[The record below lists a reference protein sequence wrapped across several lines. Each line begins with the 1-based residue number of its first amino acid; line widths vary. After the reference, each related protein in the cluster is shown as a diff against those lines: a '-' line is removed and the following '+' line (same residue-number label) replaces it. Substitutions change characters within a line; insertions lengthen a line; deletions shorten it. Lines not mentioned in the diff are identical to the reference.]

1 MVGKRDRIGVVLAFA
16 VVLLALAPRAATA
29 NGWEHGAV
37 PFETLIEALSFE
49 SPDIREQ
56 AAHSLGFRGQAE
68 AVGPLLDRL
77 ALPEPDGG
85 VRQSIYEALGRLG
98 APEALPALS
107 RCLVKESAAPIRA
120 HCIEALGGLRSREAL
135 GIILAALVRTSDLA
149 ALARTTDA
157 LVRDHAV
164 DALGNFPHRRVV
176 AALDNLLQATQDETL
191 RRRVL
196 LALGRTGADAAVAP
210 VLRAFETAGSDAE
223 RFTALH
229 ALVDLGSPAATEVLS
244 AALAEADDPRMRAAL
259 AVALGAS
266 RDGEASNLLLALLED
281 PVPAVRYVAV
291 DALQSL
297 SIRSAAPAL
306 AAPAEREGATL
317 AGRSAADLAADRL
330 RTVAALSL
338 QVRALR
344 AAVALDASQ
353 ATGALLQAAESLA
366 MSRDTTAGVEIA
378 AAVYQRR
385 RIALYGL
392 GYAQGTDR
400 EAAQAVLVGPAG
412 IGEAD
417 ARLRAVA
424 VRSLGV
430 LDAPDA
436 AGRIRPLL
444 GNDPSADVRMMAA
457 RVLGLLHDRGSAP
470 ALRAALADSHA
481 LVRKEAALALGYL
494 RDPAARA
501 PLKALARDDRSA
513 SVRDAAA
520 YALTLLSP
528 SRDPD
533 AR

>member
-1 MVGKRDRIGVVLAFA
+1 MVGKRYRIGGVLAFA
-16 VVLLALAPRAATA
+16 LVLLALAPRPATA

-77 ALPEPDGG
+77 ALPESDGG

-107 RCLVKESAAPIRA
+107 RCLTKESAVPIRA
-120 HCIEALGGLRSREAL
+120 HCIEALGDLRSREAL
-135 GIILAALVRTSDLA
+135 GIILA

-176 AALDNLLQATQDETL
+176 ATLDNLLQATHDETL

-210 VLRAFETAGSDAE
+210 VLRVFETAGSDAE

-229 ALVDLGSPAATEVLS
+229 ALAELGSPAATEVLS
-244 AALAEADDPRMRAAL
+244 AALANTDDPRMRAAL

-266 RDGEASNLLLALLED
+266 RDGEASDLLLALLED

-306 AAPAEREGATL
+306 AALAEREGATL
-317 AGRSAADLAADRL
+317 AGRSAVDLAANRL

-353 ATGALLQAAESLA
+353 ATEALLQAAEPLA

-392 GYAQGTDR
+392 GYAQAAER
-400 EAAQAVLVGPAG
+400 EVAQAVLLGPAG

-430 LDAPDA
+430 LDAPGA

-457 RVLGLLHDRGSAP
+457 RVLGLLHDHESAP
-470 ALRAALADSHA
+470 ALLAALADSHA

-494 RDPAARA
+494 QDPAARA

-513 SVRDAAA
+513 SVRNAAA